1 MTSYNWKKLGLIFKP
16 EKKIWWLQSHAMIPT
31 PHIIDSNL
39 CKVYFSGR
47 DKDNRS
53 HIGFFVV
60 NLEEPSR
67 ILDLSKQPVLSPGD
81 IGSFDDNGVTP
92 SCVVENNTDIFM
104 YYIGWN
110 PGFNVRMHLFGGLA
124 VSQDNGNT
132 FERYSKAPIIERNRV
147 NPFLNTAP
155 YIVKDH
161 NLFRMYYVSGV
172 EWIHKDLP
180 RYNIQIAYSNDG
192 INWERNGV
200 VAINFK
206 NDNEM
211 ALARPWVIKEN
222 GIYKMWFSYKNN
234 WEDGSTYNIGYAES
248 NNGDDWL
255 RKDKESGI
263 KTSKNGWDSE
273 MIEYAAVVPYKDKLY
288 MFYNGNNYGFDGV
301 GLAVAKR

>member
-211 ALARPWVIKEN
+211 ALARPWLLKRMVFIKC
-222 GIYKMWFSYKNN
+222 GFH
-234 WEDGSTYNIGYAES
+234 
-248 NNGDDWL
+248 
-255 RKDKESGI
+255 I
-263 KTSKNGWDSE
+263 KTTGKMVVHTILAMLNRTME
-273 MIEYAAVVPYKDKLY
+273 MT
-288 MFYNGNNYGFDGV
+288 G
-301 GLAVAKR
+301 